1 MLVIRITFKGEHRIM
16 SSVTRGS
23 LAAAITLALGVSHAH
38 ATNFDVTNTN
48 DSGAGSLRQAL
59 IDAAADSNIPH
70 TINLAAIAGQTIN
83 TTSTLQFSPSGIDM
97 DLSIVG
103 SDVTVAGD
111 GSGSVFD
118 FSSDS
123 NDYILDISISDL
135 TVTGGQAAN
144 IGGGIA
150 FEGYAKYDP
159 ISLTLDRVTVT
170 GNTSASV
177 GGGIGMYGGI
187 LSLND
192 STITSN
198 TAGTGGGIFHYG
210 LDLLVSGSLIA
221 SNTAEDS
228 GGGLGNLDTDR
239 FAWAQTL
246 TERGLGGG
254 GTAAGIFG
262 LMDFSVSINDS
273 TISGNYSDGFAG
285 GALLLGYD
293 GVSIARSTISDNEAA
308 YDIGGIYAIG
318 GYGPAVCDSTT
329 ISGNSAGFVGGGALI
344 SEYDRATMN
353 NCTVSGNTASGEIGG
368 IALVGQ
374 FYAPEANFSTIVNNT
389 SGSGVGGMLMF
400 GGGQSPED
408 RGFSYDPAVNTSIIA
423 GNLADGVASDLA
435 SEFQAVNIERFNL
448 LGQNEDGSSK
458 RGFGSGNINVNYTLL
473 GSLSLSLTLDAV
485 SQDLLGQNPLLGP
498 LADNGGPTLTHLPG
512 ADSPALNVVPGGTLG
527 CGTTFTTDQRG
538 DPRPIDDGCDLG
550 AAEIQGTAAPLPP
563 ALPVPVGNAI
573 GMLLLGG
580 LLGLAG
586 MLGLRRRRV
595 DS

>member
-1 MLVIRITFKGEHRIM
+1 M

-111 GSGSVFD
+111 GSGSVFG

-123 NDYILDISISDL
+123 DSYALDVSISDL
-135 TVTGGQAAN
+135 TVTGGQASF
-144 IGGGIA
+144 GGGIA
-150 FEGYAKYDP
+150 FEGYSKYDP
-159 ISLTLDRVTVT
+159 ISLTLDRVTIT

-198 TAGTGGGIFHYG
+198 TANSGGGVFHYG

-228 GGGLGNLDTDR
+228 GGGLGNLDNDR

-254 GTAAGIFG
+254 GGTAAGIFG
-262 LMDFSVSINDS
+262 LMDYSVSISDS

-285 GALLLGYD
+285 GALLFGYD

-308 YDIGGIYAIG
+308 YDFGGVYAVG
-318 GYGPAVCDSTT
+318 RYGPAVCDSTT

-344 SEYDRATMN
+344 SEFDRATMN
-353 NCTVSGNTASGEIGG
+353 NCTVSGNTASGEVGG

-374 FYAPEANFSTIVNNT
+374 FSAPEANFSTIVNNT

-400 GGGQSPED
+400 GGGQD
-408 RGFSYDPAVNTSIIA
+408 RGFSFDPVVNTSIIA

-435 SEFQAVNIERFNL
+435 SEFQSVPTTERFNL
-448 LGQNEDGSSK
+448 LGQNEDGSNK

-485 SQDLLGQNPLLGP
+485 GQDLLGQNPLLGP

-527 CGTTFTTDQRG
+527 CGTTFTNDQRG
-538 DPRPIDDGCDLG
+538 DPRPINDGCDLG

-573 GMLLLGG
+573 GMLLLAG

-595 DS
+595 EI